1 MGAYGSI
8 RPHREG
14 RMNKVATFVLV
25 GWLVLALAPQTFAHH
40 SAAAFDTQK
49 EVRATG
55 TVTTFAFRNPHVYL
69 VLQVKKPDGSTGSLE
84 VEAGAASVLNP
95 LGFTKTSLAVGDT
108 VTIVGNPARAKPDAL
123 MLGKDLYKQDG
134 AYYPLFIGSRSV
146 YSSSS
151 ASATTIAGTWFS
163 PFSEF
168 NAYGAAVRTWPL
180 TEAGKAAMA
189 SFDPKATAQKDCIPV
204 GVPNLMF
211 YPVADT
217 ITVERDRVVMSVDW
231 MDSRRTIFLDGR
243 KHPPATETFLHGHSV
258 GHWEGDTLVVETT
271 NFKEHPLGLSTAG
284 LPGSTRKRVIERF
297 RLGDGGKVLLYSG
310 IVEDPV
316 YLTRPAEWSG
326 QWQYRPNMPHSNEKC
341 DLTVAHK
348 YLGDFK

>member
-1 MGAYGSI
+1 
-8 RPHREG
+8 
-14 RMNKVATFVLV
+14 MNRIAAVVLFSAIALTFV
-25 GWLVLALAPQTFAHH
+25 PRTYAHH

-55 TVTTFAFRNPHVYL
+55 TVTEFAFRNPHVYL
-69 VLQVKKPDGSTGSLE
+69 VLQVKKPDGSTGRLE

-95 LGFTKTSLAVGDT
+95 LGFTKTSLAVGDMVT
-108 VTIVGNPARAKPDAL
+108 VVGNPARAKPDAL

-134 AYYPLFIGSRSV
+134 AYYPLFIASRSV
-146 YSSSS
+146 Y
-151 ASATTIAGTWFS
+151 AANTAAATSIAGTWFP

-168 NAYGAAVRTWPL
+168 NAFGAAVRSWPV
-180 TEAGKAAMA
+180 TDAGKAAMA

-204 GVPNLMF
+204 GEPNLMF

-217 ITVERDRVVMSVDW
+217 ITVQRDQQRVVMNIDW
-231 MDSRRTIFLDGR
+231 MDSQRVIYLDGR
-243 KHPPATETFLHGHSV
+243 KHPPASQTFLHGHSV

-271 NFKEHPLGLSTAG
+271 NFKDHPLGLSTSG
-284 LPGSTRKRVIERF
+284 LPGSTKKRVVERF
-297 RLGDGGKVLLYSG
+297 RLAEGGKALAYSG
-310 IVEDPV
+310 VVEDPV
-316 YLTRPAEWSG
+316 YLTRPVEWSG